1 MTGVKRLM
9 SRAGWIRL
17 GVIALFVTVV
27 EALCRTE
34 VVDQLTMIPP
44 SEMATGLI
52 ALLASGTMNDDII
65 STLINVAAAL
75 SLAVSVGF
83 VSGAVLFV
91 LPRVRRVVDPLLA
104 TYYAIPI
111 FVFYPFF
118 VVLFGL
124 NRYPQIA
131 IGFLLAVVAMIVN
144 TLNGFDRVPSVLLKT
159 ARIYRMSRIATT
171 FRIIL
176 PYATLYICTGL
187 KLAVAYSFIG
197 VIAAEFLLAGEGMG
211 YEINFAFN
219 DFDNLTMYPLILLI
233 IIAATV
239 INMALYAWEKKFS
252 QRQTER

>member
-1 MTGVKRLM
+1 M
-9 SRAGWIRL
+9 SRAGQIRL
-17 GVIALFVTVV
+17 IVIASFIGLI
-27 EALCRTE
+27 EALCRTKLISP
-34 VVDQLTMIPP
+34 LTMIPP
-44 SEMATGLI
+44 SEMASGLVKLLINGKMNMDI
-52 ALLASGTMNDDII
+52 ASTM
-65 STLINVAAAL
+65 INVATAL

-83 VSGAVLFV
+83 VAGALLFV
-91 LPRVRRVVDPLLA
+91 MPRVRRVVDPLLA

-131 IGFLLAVVAMIVN
+131 IGFLLAVVAMIIN
-144 TLNGFDRVPSVLLKT
+144 TLNGFDRVPKVLLKT
-159 ARIYRMSRIATT
+159 AQVYRMGRVRTILQ
-171 FRIIL
+171 IIL
-176 PYATLYICTGL
+176 PFATLYICTGL

-197 VIAAEFLLAGEGMG
+197 VIAAEFILAGEGMG

-233 IIAATV
+233 IVAATT
-239 INMALYAWEKKFS
+239 INMALYAWEKKYA

>member
-1 MTGVKRLM
+1 MTGAKWTF
-9 SRAGWIRL
+9 SRAGRIRL
-17 GVIALFVTVV
+17 AVITLIIVAIEV
-27 EALCRTE
+27 LCRTE
-34 VVDQLTMIPP
+34 VIDPLTMIPP
-44 SEMATGLI
+44 SEMIVGLI
-52 ALLASGTMNDDII
+52 KILAAGTMNMDIL
-65 STLINVAAAL
+65 STMINVVTAL
-75 SLAVSVGF
+75 FLAISVGF
-83 VSGAVLFV
+83 IVGAVLFV

-144 TLNGFDRVPSVLLKT
+144 TLNGFDRVPAVLLKT
-159 ARIYRMSRIATT
+159 AQVYRMGRIPTI

-197 VIAAEFLLAGEGMG
+197 VIAAEFILAGEGMG

-219 DFDNLTMYPLILLI
+219 DFDNQTMYPLILLI
-233 IIAATV
+233 IVVATA
-239 INMALYAWEKKFS
+239 INMALYAWEKKYS
-252 QRQTER
+252 QRQTVR